1 MWMLITRIGIVRR
14 LLRDAR
20 LTWGL
25 FRDGRTPLK
34 SKLILIGTVLL
45 VVSPIN
51 WIPNLIPVVGQLEDL
66 ALLSAGMELFL
77 KSVPDDLRW
86 EHEDR
91 LGRRAVGRPE
101 GVVR

>member
-20 LTWGL
+20 LTWRL
-25 FRDGRTPLK
+25 FRDSRTPLK
-34 SKLILIGTVLL
+34 SKMILVGTVLL

-66 ALLSAGMELFL
+66 ALLSAGMQMFL
-77 KSVPDDLRW
+77 KSVPEELRW
-86 EHEDR
+86 EHEER
-91 LGRRAVGRPE
+91 LRRRHEGRAEVAVR
-101 GVVR
+101 